1 MNEEFPGAVPEIP
14 VNNVDEAVVYYENS
28 FGFLKDWGGEA
39 GGIGQV
45 SRGSCRIFLTNR
57 AFREQY
63 GNSGPVLIWLNL
75 NSKKEVDELYEA
87 WSSRGATII
96 CKPESKPWNLH
107 EFTAKDL
114 DGNLLRVFYDFAW
127 ELSDHGA

>member
-1 MNEEFPGAVPEIP
+1 MNEEFPGAIPEIP
-14 VNNVDEAVVYYENS
+14 VNNVDEAAAYYENCL
-28 FGFLKDWGGEA
+28 GFLKDWGGED

-63 GNSGPVLIWLNL
+63 GNTGPVLIWLNL
-75 NSKKEVDELYEA
+75 NSKKEVDELCEA
-87 WSSRGATII
+87 WSSCGARIV

-107 EFTAKDL
+107 EFTAMDL

-127 ELSDHGA
+127 ESPDRGA